1 MHKLTGM
8 DATFLYMETDETPM
22 HVSGLLICEPP
33 QEGENPY
40 EALKSQIAARAHEI
54 PSFHRKLMPTPF
66 YVDHPVWVTAETVDL
81 DYHIKHARL
90 PAPGNVEQLREIIQG
105 LHSLTLDRDR
115 PLWQFYIIEGVE
127 DEAFGLKKGSFAL
140 YTKSHHASID
150 GGAGIAVLDIISDRE
165 PTPRPP
171 LPKNKIRLYSEKPG
185 AFELLGSSYG
195 RFLQQQVDFVK
206 SVPDL
211 VKAAGSFAKVASEDT
226 SAVMKNL
233 KPAPKTRFNVRI
245 QKQRAYGAQSLMLM
259 DVIALAKRTS
269 TTLNDVVLSIC
280 GGALRRY
287 LDNHKELPEESLVA
301 AVPVSLRELGDASNT
316 NQVAGMTCGL
326 ATDIADPMKRLLAVN
341 ENAKGA
347 KKQLATV
354 KDIFPTDYSFFGA
367 PILVS
372 AMAQLTSR
380 TDIMNYMPSPINV
393 TISNVPGPRRHVYF
407 AGSRVVAN
415 FPVSIATHGC
425 ALNITLQSYVDR
437 LDFGLIACKIAVPDV
452 QDIADYIVEE
462 FEILQKAAEKLP
474 MPAPKDKASG
484 AKAPAAKAEAQKATP
499 SNKPATAKQPAKT
512 TTKPASA
519 KTAPAKSRVKKAVV
533 KKAAVSKANGKKP
546 AVRKASIRKASLSPR
561 GTKA

>member
-8 DATFLYMETDETPM
+8 DATFLYMETEETPM

-33 QEGENPY
+33 QLGENPY

-66 YVDHPVWVTAETVDL
+66 YVDHPVWVTAETIDL

-90 PAPGNVEQLREIIQG
+90 PAPGNVEQLRTLIQG
-105 LHSLTLDRDR
+105 LHSGILDRDR

-127 DEAFGLKKGSFAL
+127 DPSFGLKKGSFAL

-195 RFLQQQVDFVK
+195 RFLQQQVDLVK

-211 VKAAGSFAKVASEDT
+211 VKSAASFLKVASEDT
-226 SAVMKNL
+226 ASVFKNM

-245 QKQRAYGAQSLMLM
+245 QKQRAYGAQSLMLA
-259 DVIALAKRTS
+259 DVKALAKRTN
-269 TTLNDVVLSIC
+269 TTLNDVVMSIC
-280 GGALRRY
+280 GGALRTY
-287 LDNHKELPEESLVA
+287 LSNHKELPEESLVA

-326 ATDIADPMKRLLAVN
+326 ATDIADPIKRLMAVN

-367 PILVS
+367 PILVT

-380 TDIMNYMPSPINV
+380 TDIVNYMPSPINV

-407 AGSRVVAN
+407 AGSKVVAN

-437 LDFGLIACKIAVPDV
+437 LDFGLIACKMAVPDV
-452 QDIADYIVEE
+452 QDIADYIVDE
-462 FEILQKAAEKLP
+462 FAILQKAAEKLP
-474 MPAPKDKASG
+474 MPTATAG
-484 AKAPAAKAEAQKATP
+484 AEAKTTAPAAKKAAG
-499 SNKPATAKQPAKT
+499 KPAPSK
-512 TTKPASA
+512 SA
-519 KTAPAKSRVKKAVV
+519 APKSSTLKAAPVKSTVKKAVV
-533 KKAAVSKANGKKP
+533 KKTATQKANGRKP
-546 AVRKASIRKASLSPR
+546 ATRKATIRKATLTPGASK
-561 GTKA
+561 T

>member
-33 QEGENPY
+33 EDGVNPY

-66 YVDHPVWVTAETVDL
+66 YVDHPVWVTAETIDL

-90 PAPGNVEQLREIIQG
+90 PSPGNVEQLREIIQG

-150 GGAGIAVLDIISDRE
+150 GGAGIAVMDIISDRE

-185 AFELLGSSYG
+185 TFELLGSSYG

-245 QKQRAYGAQSLMLM
+245 QKQRAYGAQSLMLA
-259 DVIALAKRTS
+259 DVKALAKRTN

-280 GGALRRY
+280 GGALRTY
-287 LDNHKELPEESLVA
+287 LSKHKELPEESLVA

-316 NQVAGMTCGL
+316 NQVAGMTCGI
-326 ATDIADPMKRLLAVN
+326 ATDITDPIKRLMAVN
-341 ENAKGA
+341 ENAKSA

-367 PILVS
+367 PILVT

-462 FEILQKAAEKLP
+462 FEVLQKAAEKLP
-474 MPAPKDKASG
+474 MPAAKAKAPSAKAAAAKATA
-484 AKAPAAKAEAQKATP
+484 AKAPAARKATASKVKSAP
-499 SNKPATAKQPAKT
+499 VKPIVK
-512 TTKPASA
+512 S
-519 KTAPAKSRVKKAVV
+519 APAKSSVKKAVV
-533 KKAAVSKANGKKP
+533 KKTATSKANGKKP
-546 AVRKASIRKASLSPR
+546 AVRKATIRKATLSSR
-561 GTKA
+561 KA

>member
-8 DATFLYMETDETPM
+8 DATFLYMETEETPM

-33 QEGENPY
+33 QEGENPF

-66 YVDHPVWVTAETVDL
+66 YVDHPVWVTAETIDL
-81 DYHIKHARL
+81 DYHIKHAQL
-90 PAPGNVEQLREIIQG
+90 PKPGNVEQLRTLIQG
-105 LHSLTLDRDR
+105 LHSLILDRDR
-115 PLWQFYIIEGVE
+115 PLWQFYIIEGIE
-127 DEAFGLKKGSFAL
+127 DASFGLKKGSFAL

-150 GGAGIAVLDIISDRE
+150 GGAGIAVMDIISDRE

-195 RFLQQQVDFVK
+195 RFLQQQVDLVK

-211 VKAAGSFAKVASEDT
+211 VKSAASFLKVASEDT
-226 SAVMKNL
+226 ASVVKNM

-245 QKQRAYGAQSLMLM
+245 QKQRAYGAQSLMLA
-259 DVIALAKRTS
+259 DVKALAKQTN
-269 TTLNDVVLSIC
+269 TTLNDVVMSIC
-280 GGALRRY
+280 GGALRTY
-287 LDNHKELPEESLVA
+287 LNNHKELPDDPLVA
-301 AVPVSLRELGDASNT
+301 MVPVSLRELGDASNT

-326 ATDIADPMKRLLAVN
+326 ATDIADPLKRLMAVN
-341 ENAKGA
+341 ENAKGS
-347 KKQLATV
+347 KKQLATI

-367 PILVS
+367 PLVVT

-380 TDIMNYMPSPINV
+380 TDIVNYMPSPINV

-452 QDIADYIVEE
+452 QDIADYIVDE
-462 FEILQKAAEKLP
+462 FALLQKAAEKLP
-474 MPAPKDKASG
+474 
-484 AKAPAAKAEAQKATP
+484 APAAKAKTEAKAAG
-499 SNKPATAKQPAKT
+499 SAAKKAAVK
-512 TTKPASA
+512 S
-519 KTAPAKSRVKKAVV
+519 APAKSATAQSPVKKAIV
-533 KKAAVSKANGKKP
+533 KKTAAQKSNGKRP
-546 AVRKASIRKASLSPR
+546 AAKKATIRKATLTSR
-561 GTKA
+561 AAKT

>member
-8 DATFLYMETDETPM
+8 DATFLYMETEETPM

-33 QEGENPY
+33 EEGVNPY

-66 YVDHPVWVTAETVDL
+66 YVDHPVWVTAETIDL

-90 PAPGNVEQLREIIQG
+90 PAPGNVEQLRTLIQG
-105 LHSLTLDRDR
+105 LHSGILDRDR

-127 DEAFGLKKGSFAL
+127 DPAFGLKKGSFAL

-211 VKAAGSFAKVASEDT
+211 VKSAASFLKVASEDT
-226 SAVMKNL
+226 ASVFKSM

-245 QKQRAYGAQSLMLM
+245 QKQRAYGAQTLMLA
-259 DVIALAKRTS
+259 DVKALAKRTN
-269 TTLNDVVLSIC
+269 TTLNDVVMSIC
-280 GGALRRY
+280 GGALRTY
-287 LDNHKELPEESLVA
+287 LSNHKELPDDPLVA
-301 AVPVSLRELGDASNT
+301 MVPVSLRELGDASNT
-316 NQVAGMTCGL
+316 NQVASMTCGL
-326 ATDIADPMKRLLAVN
+326 ATDIADPIKRLMAVN
-341 ENAKGA
+341 ENAKSS

-367 PILVS
+367 PLLVT

-380 TDIMNYMPSPINV
+380 TDIVNYMPSPINV

-407 AGSRVVAN
+407 AGSKVVAN

-437 LDFGLIACKIAVPDV
+437 LDFGLIACKMAVPDV
-452 QDIADYIVEE
+452 QDIADYIVDE
-462 FEILQKAAEKLP
+462 FAILQKAAEKLP
-474 MPAPKDKASG
+474 LPD
-484 AKAPAAKAEAQKATP
+484 AKSKTETKTAAPAVRKAAVKSAP
-499 SNKPATAKQPAKT
+499 V
-512 TTKPASA
+512 KPASA
-519 KTAPAKSRVKKAVV
+519 KSTSAKPARAQSPVKKAVV
-533 KKAAVSKANGKKP
+533 KKATTQKTNGKAP
-546 AVRKASIRKASLSPR
+546 ATRKASIRKATITQRASK
-561 GTKA
+561 T